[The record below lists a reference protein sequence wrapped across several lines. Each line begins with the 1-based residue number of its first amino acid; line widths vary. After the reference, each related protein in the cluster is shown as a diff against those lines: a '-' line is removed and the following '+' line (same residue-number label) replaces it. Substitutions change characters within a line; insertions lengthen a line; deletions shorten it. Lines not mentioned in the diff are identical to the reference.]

1 MSFVDVLVGGIF
13 FVCFGEAT
21 SIDTESYPSAFRLR
35 SVGKMTL
42 PEPIKLKTA
51 GGTYYECPLCQYYS
65 YTRGAAVSH
74 ISKCILKIPRKRSS
88 DMDDIEQP
96 KEKISRTE
104 PTSIKDQKVSE
115 KFRCKYCQIMFSSKK
130 ERNTHHRKVHPS
142 GEVVKTRDELQS
154 STSTALALVDDVKTS
169 DVALIND
176 EDDILPDLVPEPVI
190 EWKCSSCEF
199 KSTSR
204 QNIIEHK
211 EASHQLTYT
220 KFCEKCPF
228 TTSNDTSYVN
238 HW

>member
-1 MSFVDVLVGGIF
+1 MFQRGFEFSRPRVTLVRSDRDRSGI
-13 FVCFGEAT
+13 
-21 SIDTESYPSAFRLR
+21 
-35 SVGKMTL
+35 MTP
-42 PEPIKLKTA
+42 PEPIKLKSA
-51 GGTYYECPLCQYYS
+51 AGTYYECPLCKYYTYS
-65 YTRGAAVSH
+65 RATVTKH

-88 DMDDIEQP
+88 DTDDVEQP
-96 KEKISRTE
+96 IEKIPRINPDSVKYQNVPE
-104 PTSIKDQKVSE
+104 E
-115 KFRCKYCQIMFSSKK
+115 FRCKYCQLMFSTKK
-130 ERNTHHRKVHPS
+130 QRNTHERTVHPS
-142 GEVVKTRDELQS
+142 GEVVKTRDEIQS

-190 EWKCSSCEF
+190 EWKCSNCDF

-211 EASHQLTYT
+211 DAAHNLKYT